1 MHLSHGVELRVGW
14 QLVNDCYFF
23 RLVLPQHGWRRVFY
37 GQSFFTDSLSA
48 ELVRQ
53 GHEVIVVTND
63 THGLGMHNVSSGIE
77 TFRLPCFNVLGG
89 RYPVPVCNADY
100 RVAMDELDARQIDG
114 VLVNTR
120 FYLHSILDVHIAKRH
135 GIQAVVLDHGSAY
148 LTLGSSMIDC
158 AIARYE
164 DAITW
169 YLRRQPVDFYGISQ
183 KSTEWLA
190 HFGVKARGII
200 NNSIDAAAYRA
211 QASSRSFRS
220 ELGIGDELMLAFTGR
235 FIPEKGIVVLIDMMR
250 RLLGERVHLVMAGDG
265 PLRGM
270 VEDAKLEAVHLVGR
284 LDASDIAAL
293 LLESDVF
300 CLPTRSEGFSTSLLE
315 AAAYG
320 TPSLVPDVGG
330 ARELM
335 PDDSYGFVTQEAD
348 ARAFALIVRRILEG
362 AYDLADMGD
371 RCRCRAEE
379 YCSWDATAHKVV
391 EAVCPNRC

>member
-1 MHLSHGVELRVGW
+1 MGGVER
-14 QLVNDCYFF
+14 
-23 RLVLPQHGWRRVFY
+23 
-37 GQSFFTDSLSA
+37 FTDSLAS
-48 ELVRQ
+48 ELVQQ
-53 GHEVIVVTND
+53 GHKVVVVTND
-63 THGLGMHNVSSGIE
+63 THHVGVYEISSSGFE
-77 TFRLPCFNVLGG
+77 VFRLPCWNVLGG
-89 RYPVPVCNADY
+89 RYPIPIRNADY
-100 RVAMDELDARQIDG
+100 RFVMHELAARQFDG

-120 FYLHSILDVHIAKRH
+120 FYLHSLLGVRIAKRH
-135 GIQAVVLDHGSAY
+135 GLRAVVLDHGSAY
-148 LTLGSSMIDC
+148 LTLGSPALDWV
-158 AIARYE
+158 IARYE
-164 DAITW
+164 DLVTGH
-169 YLRRQPVDFYGISQ
+169 LRRQPVDFYGISQ

-211 QASSRSFRS
+211 QASSKSFRS

-315 AAAYG
+315 AAACG